1 VIQVLNHPVIPEIF
15 YRESDDRSS
24 IQPIEDDVLGGGV
37 LGGGVLGG
45 DDGYPN
51 SPKLAPLGGGVLG
64 GDGSDDDH
72 RES

>member
-1 VIQVLNHPVIPEIF
+1 MIQVLNHPVIPEIF

-37 LGGGVLGG
+37 LGG

-51 SPKLAPLGGGVLG
+51 SPKLAPLGGGVLE